1 MRDAKNAPSPNPAAA
16 ATPVKTDGTAAAADE
31 AEIRENPY
39 YARVSARLRRTKY
52 LFVLLTVATALLFL
66 FAYRT
71 NITYENLRYLLRDVD
86 EAGNAGRAADSFAY
100 TAADTNFLLPF
111 RGDLAV
117 CSSAGVTLYRAA
129 GGRSFED
136 ARRHDA
142 PVAEA
147 SDKYMVVYDI
157 GGTSYA
163 LYNSI
168 SRVFDGE
175 TDGPIYDCAVANGGG
190 SAVLTRAATG
200 GFCIRTYSKN
210 FNLTGEITR
219 SGYVSDIGYL
229 DDGRLYICEVQVTGA
244 SLVTAMSLYTPGRDA
259 LDCTV
264 TADGFAYRAGSLGDG
279 FYLLTASALYFFDK
293 GGEKT
298 FSTSF
303 ATSEVLLADGTAD
316 GVAVYVDENVSGA
329 DCAVYAFF
337 ADGTSLSAPAPRGA
351 RSLLLDGRQV
361 CLLFEESLTVYDGS
375 AVRQT
380 STDPGG
386 RQLLRLGDAVLV
398 CYDDRAERAALH

>member
-1 MRDAKNAPSPNPAAA
+1 MHEAENIS
-16 ATPVKTDGTAAAADE
+16 TPEPTDGG
-31 AEIRENPY
+31 AEPTENPY
-39 YARVSARLRRTKY
+39 YARISARLRWAKY
-52 LFVLLTVATALLFL
+52 LCVLLTVAAALLFL

-117 CSSAGVTLYRAA
+117 CSSSGVTLYRAA
-129 GGRSFED
+129 GGRTFED
-136 ARRHDA
+136 SLRFEA

-168 SRVFDGE
+168 SRVFDGK
-175 TDGPIYDCAVANGGG
+175 TDSPIFDCAVADGGS

-200 GFCIRTYSKN
+200 GFRIRTYSKN
-210 FNLTGEITR
+210 FDLTGELTR
-219 SGYVSDIGYL
+219 SGYVSDIGFL
-229 DDGRLYICEVQVTGA
+229 ADGRLYICESSVSGA
-244 SLVTAMSLYTPGRDA
+244 SLVTTLSLYTPGHDS

-264 TADGFAYRAGSLGDG
+264 TAGGFAYRCGSLGDG
-279 FYLLTASALYFFDK
+279 FYLLTSSTLTFFDK
-293 GGEKT
+293 TGEKT

-303 ATSEVLLADGTAD
+303 GTSEILLADGTAD
-316 GVAVYVDENVSGA
+316 GVAVY
-329 DCAVYAFF
+329 AFF
-337 ADGTSLSAPAPRGA
+337 ADGTSLSSPAPRGA
-351 RSLLLDGRQV
+351 RSLLLAGRKV
-361 CLLFEESLTVYDGS
+361 CLLAEESLAVYDGS
-375 AVRQT
+375 TVQQT
-380 STDPGG
+380 ATASGG
-386 RQLLRLGDAVLV
+386 RQLLRLGNVVLV
-398 CYDDRAERAALH
+398 CYDDRAERISLH

>member
-1 MRDAKNAPSPNPAAA
+1 MREAENIS
-16 ATPVKTDGTAAAADE
+16 TPEPTDGG
-31 AEIRENPY
+31 AEPAENPY
-39 YARVSARLRRTKY
+39 YARISARLRWAKY
-52 LFVLLTVATALLFL
+52 RCVLLTVAAALLFL

-100 TAADTNFLLPF
+100 TAADTNFLLLF

-117 CSSAGVTLYRAA
+117 CSSSGVTLYRAA
-129 GGRSFED
+129 GGRTFED
-136 ARRHDA
+136 SLRFEA

-168 SRVFDGE
+168 SRVFDGK
-175 TDGPIYDCAVANGGG
+175 TDSPIFDCAVADGGS

-200 GFCIRTYSKN
+200 GFRIRTYSKN
-210 FNLTGEITR
+210 FDLTGELTR

-229 DDGRLYICEVQVTGA
+229 DDGRLYICESSVSGA
-244 SLVTAMSLYTPGRDA
+244 SLVTTLSLYTPGHDS

-264 TADGFAYRAGSLGDG
+264 TAGGFAYRCGSLGDG
-279 FYLLTASALYFFDK
+279 FYLLTSSTLTFFDK
-293 GGEKT
+293 TGEKT

-303 ATSEVLLADGTAD
+303 GTSEILLADGTAD
-316 GVAVYVDENVSGA
+316 GVAVYVDENV
-329 DCAVYAFF
+329 CAVYAFF
-337 ADGTSLSAPAPRGA
+337 ADGTSLSSPVPRGA
-351 RSLLLDGRQV
+351 RSLLLAGRKV
-361 CLLFEESLTVYDGS
+361 CLLAEESLAVYDGS
-375 AVRQT
+375 TVQQT
-380 STDPGG
+380 ATASGG
-386 RQLLRLGDAVLV
+386 RQLLRLGNAVLV
-398 CYDDRAERAALH
+398 CYDDRAERISLH

>member
-1 MRDAKNAPSPNPAAA
+1 MREAENIS
-16 ATPVKTDGTAAAADE
+16 TPEPTDGG
-31 AEIRENPY
+31 AEPAENPY
-39 YARVSARLRRTKY
+39 YARISARLRWAKY
-52 LFVLLTVATALLFL
+52 LCVLLTVAAALLFL

-117 CSSAGVTLYRAA
+117 CSSSGVTLYRAA
-129 GGRSFED
+129 GGRTFED
-136 ARRHDA
+136 SLRFEA

-168 SRVFDGE
+168 SRVFDGK
-175 TDGPIYDCAVANGGG
+175 TDSPIFDCAVADGGS

-200 GFCIRTYSKN
+200 GFRIRTYSKN
-210 FNLTGEITR
+210 FDLTGELTR

-229 DDGRLYICEVQVTGA
+229 DDGRLYICESSVSGA
-244 SLVTAMSLYTPGRDA
+244 SLVTTLSLYTPGHDS

-264 TADGFAYRAGSLGDG
+264 TAGGFAYRCGSLGDG
-279 FYLLTASALYFFDK
+279 FYLLTSSTLTFFDK
-293 GGEKT
+293 TGEKT

-303 ATSEVLLADGTAD
+303 GTSEILLADGTAD

-337 ADGTSLSAPAPRGA
+337 ADGTSLSSPAPRGA
-351 RSLLLDGRQV
+351 RSLLLAGRKV
-361 CLLFEESLTVYDGS
+361 CLLAEESLAVYDGS
-375 AVRQT
+375 TVQQT
-380 STDPGG
+380 ATASGG
-386 RQLLRLGDAVLV
+386 RQLLRLGNAVLV
-398 CYDDRAERAALH
+398 CYDDRAERISLH

>member
-1 MRDAKNAPSPNPAAA
+1 MREAENIS
-16 ATPVKTDGTAAAADE
+16 TPEPTDGG
-31 AEIRENPY
+31 AEPAENPY
-39 YARVSARLRRTKY
+39 YARISARLRWAKY
-52 LFVLLTVATALLFL
+52 LCVLLTVAAALLFL

-86 EAGNAGRAADSFAY
+86 EAGNAGRAADSFTY

-117 CSSAGVTLYRAA
+117 CSSSGVTLYRAA
-129 GGRSFED
+129 GGRTFED
-136 ARRHDA
+136 SLRFEA

-168 SRVFDGE
+168 SRVFDGK
-175 TDGPIYDCAVANGGG
+175 TDSPIFDCAVADGGS

-200 GFCIRTYSKN
+200 GFRIRTYSKN
-210 FNLTGEITR
+210 FDLTGELTR

-229 DDGRLYICEVQVTGA
+229 DDGRLYICESSVSGA
-244 SLVTAMSLYTPGRDA
+244 SLVTTLSLYTPGHDS

-264 TADGFAYRAGSLGDG
+264 TAGGFAYRCGSLGDG
-279 FYLLTASALYFFDK
+279 FYLLTSSTLTFFDK
-293 GGEKT
+293 TGEKT

-303 ATSEVLLADGTAD
+303 GTSEILLADGTAD

-337 ADGTSLSAPAPRGA
+337 ADGTSLSSPAPRGA
-351 RSLLLDGRQV
+351 RSLLLAGRKV
-361 CLLFEESLTVYDGS
+361 CLLAEESLAVYDGS
-375 AVRQT
+375 TVQQT
-380 STDPGG
+380 ATASGG
-386 RQLLRLGDAVLV
+386 RQLLRLGNAVLV
-398 CYDDRAERAALH
+398 CYDDRAERISLH